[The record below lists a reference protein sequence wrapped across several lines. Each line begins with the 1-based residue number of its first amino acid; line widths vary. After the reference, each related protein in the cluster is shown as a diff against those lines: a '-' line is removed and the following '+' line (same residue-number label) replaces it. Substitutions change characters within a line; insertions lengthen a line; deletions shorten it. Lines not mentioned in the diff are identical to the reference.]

1 MALRQRKQTV
11 DMGPATGERIRAR
24 ARLSGQGACA
34 GVVLPVLTH
43 ARAPTRVPP
52 VHPLAHPPRLPTPIH
67 SGTRRHT
74 RTFPSGPTPST
85 PPRHVSTLKTRLRA
99 LVASVYRSGQA
110 FAPFATRFVAAV
122 KDARPPGRYN
132 CSFAKRCV
140 RAG

>member
-1 MALRQRKQTV
+1 MSACVRVRVCLDKAHVPVSSSTCSRMRGRPHVCPLCTRLRTLPGYR
-11 DMGPATGERIRAR
+11 
-24 ARLSGQGACA
+24 RLST
-34 GVVLPVLTH
+34 L
-43 ARAPTRVPP
+43 AR
-52 VHPLAHPPRLPTPIH
+52 
-67 SGTRRHT
+67 GRHT

-122 KDARPPGRYN
+122 EDARPPGRYN